1 VKKHTIL
8 YWVSVLSRTVLILLA
23 DGAPQHDC
31 LHLVV
36 GFLPLGYTGM
46 LRSLAA
52 AVPRL
57 HVWQLSPT
65 NHFIVAP
72 SRQATSFTH
81 AFAASFA
88 VMVVSEIG
96 DKTFFIAA
104 IMAMQ

>member
-1 VKKHTIL
+1 MLCPKL
-8 YWVSVLSRTVLILLA
+8 RDLGLA
-23 DGAPQHDC
+23 PSSA
-31 LHLVV
+31 V
-36 GFLPLGYTGM
+36 GIHRHA
-46 LRSLAA
+46 RSLVA